1 VWLGSVVLREG
12 VSICDQAALGQ
23 AASRQNR
30 RETSRHAACTFR
42 EHARQGGASEVLMRP
57 SSLLARLGAEVCL
70 TIARAAL
77 ALTLAL
83 AFAFTPHLFLEGMI
97 GTLGMYAVTD
107 AVFASLARP
116 QTKSQS
122 ATRLAYVEGAL
133 SFVLGLLIMATD
145 TQQGLL
151 VAFCL
156 RNLAVCSIELLR
168 ARDGK
173 PGYRWLSW
181 RAPGA
186 YLAYAALSASALSL
200 AFMVAA
206 GFGYGALDLY
216 ACIAGQ
222 LWIWSSLIVA
232 HAIRVAGQRVASLGT
247 YAHRPSMT

>member
-1 VWLGSVVLREG
+1 
-12 VSICDQAALGQ
+12 
-23 AASRQNR
+23 
-30 RETSRHAACTFR
+30 
-42 EHARQGGASEVLMRP
+42 MRP

-116 QTKSQS
+116 QTKSRS
-122 ATRLAYVEGAL
+122 ATRLAYVEGGL

-156 RNLAVCSIELLR
+156 RNLAICSIELLR
-168 ARDGK
+168 ARNRT

-232 HAIRVAGQRVASLGT
+232 HAIRVAGQRVAPFDT
-247 YAHRPSMT
+247 YAQRQRPSWS

>member
-1 VWLGSVVLREG
+1 
-12 VSICDQAALGQ
+12 
-23 AASRQNR
+23 
-30 RETSRHAACTFR
+30 
-42 EHARQGGASEVLMRP
+42 MRP
-57 SSLLARLGAEVCL
+57 GSLLTKLGVEVCL

-116 QTKSQS
+116 RTKALHS
-122 ATRLAYVEGAL
+122 TRLARVEGGI
-133 SFVLGLLIMATD
+133 SFVLGLLIMTTD

-151 VAFCL
+151 VAFCV

-168 ARDGK
+168 ARDRTA
-173 PGYRWLSW
+173 GYRWLSW

-232 HAIRVAGQRVASLGT
+232 HAIRVAGQRVAPFDA
-247 YAHRPSMT
+247 YAQQHRPSWT